1 MHISDADPGI
11 LLTTTSIPTLIGYIQ
26 NLTANG
32 GGDCREPS
40 IGAAIRAAR
49 ESHENSLINLY
60 TDAPPSDEA
69 RSSELISII
78 REKRLTMNN
87 LLTAG
92 CSRKKR
98 DTTRHRRQSE
108 TDNIY
113 EYLSAISGGQT
124 LEVSAIDLSSVDAVI
139 FSSFKPSTLT
149 ILQQTGPSSLT
160 GSTHTVEFKADS
172 TLTEFQ
178 LTINGNSLGSIT
190 LLTPQGKHI
199 RF

>member
-11 LLTTTSIPTLIGYIQ
+11 LITATSIPTLIGHIQ
-26 NLTANG
+26 QLRASG

-40 IGAAIRAAR
+40 IDAAIRAAR
-49 ESHENSLINLY
+49 ESHENAIINLY

-69 RSSELISII
+69 RRSELTSLI
-78 REKRLTMNN
+78 REKRLTMNI

-98 DTTRHRRQSE
+98 DTGRHRRQSE

-124 LEVSAIDLSSVDAVI
+124 LELSATDLSSVDSVI
-139 FSSFKPSTLT
+139 FSSFRPSTLT
-149 ILQQTGPSSLT
+149 IFLQTGPSSLT
-160 GSTHTVEFKADS
+160 GSMHTVEFRVDS

-178 LTINGNSLGSIT
+178 ITINGNSLGSIT
-190 LLTPQGKHI
+190 LLTPQGKH
-199 RF
+199 